1 MQSNVEKSSAV
12 YQPQGVRTYAIG
24 DVHGRADLLAQLFA
38 DINDNTAAYP
48 APRVIEILVGDY
60 IDSGPQ
66 SRRVLDILVARSRC
80 RQLVYLKGSHE
91 TALPDF
97 LHNPA
102 TLGEWRCFGGPET
115 LVF

>member
-1 MQSNVEKSSAV
+1 MQSNVENRRPRTNHRAFAPMRSATSADAPTCWRSCSRTSTTTPPPIRRRESSRYWSA
-12 YQPQGVRTYAIG
+12 
-24 DVHGRADLLAQLFA
+24 
-38 DINDNTAAYP
+38 N
-48 APRVIEILVGDY
+48 Y

-91 TALPDF
+91 TSLPDF

-102 TLGEWRCFGGPET
+102 TLGEWRCFGGLET
-115 LVF
+115 LV